1 MANIENNA
9 EVEAV
14 IKHYKEKLL
23 KIRKNIES
31 KYRDA
36 DFMNEYN
43 SGYNSAISDVLDTI
57 DTYIK

>member
-9 EVEAV
+9 EVEVV

-43 SGYNSAISDVLDTI
+43 SGYNSYFLF
-57 DTYIK
+57 